1 MRFDEPMEAHTTF
14 RVGGP
19 ADVYARPADVESLT
33 ELRRFARRHMLPTFV
48 LGGGANIVVGDRGLR
63 ALVIDVGAIDHFRI
77 SGERITVGAGL
88 PISDA
93 AEKAAADSLAG
104 LDFLYSMPGSTGG
117 AVWMNARCYG
127 SSVIDILER
136 VDYLDEDGARRTM
149 NPDPNQ
155 FGYKRT
161 PFQTNDWIIV
171 EAQFGLHF
179 EQESKIRSRMESY
192 KADRTS
198 KGHFAWPCAGSV
210 FKNNRDFGEPTGKV
224 LDRLGLRGTR
234 IGGAKVS
241 DFHANIVVNDRNAT
255 ACDIDALARLMEERA
270 REAFGIELER
280 EVLFLGEWPDR
291 SR

>member
-1 MRFDEPMEAHTTF
+1 MRFNEPMDAHTTF

-19 ADVYARPADVESLT
+19 ADVYVRPADAEELAK
-33 ELRRFARRHMLPTFV
+33 LRRFARRHMLPTFI
-48 LGGGANIVVGDRGLR
+48 LGGGANIVVGDRGVR
-63 ALVIDVGAIDHFRI
+63 ALVVDVGDINHVRI
-77 SGERITVGAGL
+77 TDERMTVGAGL
-88 PISDA
+88 PVSDA
-93 AEKAAADSLAG
+93 ADQAAAAGLGG

-127 SSVIDILER
+127 SSIIEILEQ
-136 VDYLDEDGARRTM
+136 VDYLDEDGARHAM
-149 NPDPNQ
+149 SPDPRH

-171 EAQFGLHF
+171 EARFLLHA
-179 EQESKIRSRMESY
+179 EDESTVRSRMESY

-198 KGHFAWPCAGSV
+198 KGHFAWPCAGSL
-210 FKNNRDFGEPTGKV
+210 FKNNRDFGEPTGKL

-234 IGGAKVS
+234 LGGAKIS
-241 DFHANIVVNDRNAT
+241 DLHANIVVNDRNAT

-280 EVLFLGEWPDR
+280 EVLFVGEWPDG

>member
-19 ADVYARPADVESLT
+19 ADVYVRPQDIEELA
-33 ELRRFARRHMLPTFV
+33 ELRRFARRHLIPTFI
-48 LGGGANIVVGDRGLR
+48 LGGGANIVVADRGLR
-63 ALVIDVGAIDHFRI
+63 ALVIDVGGIDHVRI
-77 SGERITVGAGL
+77 AGERMTVGAGL

-93 AEKAAADSLAG
+93 ADRAASAGLGG

-127 SSVIDILER
+127 SSIIDILEK
-136 VDYLDEDGARRTM
+136 VDYLDEDGAGHTM
-149 NPDPNQ
+149 EPDPES

-161 PFQTNDWIIV
+161 PFQTHDWIIV
-171 EAQFGLHF
+171 EARFRLRA
-179 EQESKIRSRMESY
+179 ETEALLRSRMESY

-198 KGHFAWPCAGSV
+198 KGHFAWPCAGSL
-210 FKNNRDFGEPTGKV
+210 FKNNRDFGEPTGKL
-224 LDRLGLRGTR
+224 LDRLDLRGTR
-234 IGGAKVS
+234 IGGAKIS
-241 DFHANIVVNDRNAT
+241 DLHANIVVNDSGAS
-255 ACDIDALARLMEERA
+255 ACDIDALARLMERRA

-280 EVLFLGEWPDR
+280 EVLFVGEWPDR